1 MDIDQVPHGI
11 SQIDLAWMREQA
23 RDDSSPSD
31 DDLQDVSDAE
41 VMFDTITASFEKSS
55 MCPRINSHE
64 SVSLVFEGKIMGR
77 GERVTIFNGSSA
89 QLGTLSQPYDIPM
102 VSIMADGVARVDA
115 VTLDLNENSKTVPI
129 QLTLYG
135 AIDNRDRCKTILKA
149 AEAAFRTVTKDNAGN
164 SVAQEQHVPTGVTTQ
179 VPSNVGTGNAI
190 PHPAAGHAAS
200 PLASLHYDPYIQ
212 VDSHRQKLTQDEII
226 SAIDQLFE
234 TLNEGDKTTEREPV
248 EAVRTPLYPHQK
260 QALHWMMTRENEE
273 NLPPFWEETPSGH
286 YSNILLNHT
295 TYERPPS
302 IRGGILADDMGLGK
316 TLEIISL
323 ILTNFVDNR
332 PLALPVP
339 GVPRVR
345 REKAV
350 SESYSRME
358 PSESRSKSET
368 RVAVANNN
376 DDMFQRLQS
385 YHEFIDQMDEEQPTK
400 KTACPTKLRFGKPD
414 SSNIETTGTV
424 TTRLDDMSDVGST
437 PANRTINS
445 TMQRKATITELV
457 EPTNGKRKCLVTET
471 DLVNEKE
478 LSKQRKLQ
486 LDSLH
491 SESGFSAVCNA
502 QSSIHTD
509 VINVGVS
516 SDVDKQ
522 SRFSGNVG
530 RMEDEGV
537 DASRKIQSDM
547 CGEKYHFYDEL
558 PDLEDEELCDEGS
571 GADFMTANH
580 CDEKGRTLCEKGD
593 PRGTLI
599 ICPLCVLRTWQ
610 DQFEEHVHPNIHID
624 VHVYHGSKRC
634 KDSSFI
640 KCKDVVITTYGIV
653 RSEFK
658 KYVKGEEAPVFTLN
672 WLRIVLDEGH
682 IIRNPRALQTKA
694 VLALKAQRKWVLSG
708 TPIQNRMLDLYPLV
722 SFLNVTPLKQ
732 RHWWDSLLEK
742 PLQRGIEIIFKR
754 VQHLME
760 NIAMRRTKNTL
771 VNGEPLVKLPKR
783 EVYMERIKMSDEE
796 SRRYKFLEERGKI
809 VIKQLVRH
817 NEMGRKNYLVL
828 EIILRLRQMSC
839 HTYLVPQSW
848 LPHDGTDAKN
858 RGTLV
863 DRLQVISESDE
874 DCSVCVEVLKNPVI
888 LPCTH
893 CFCRLCILY
902 TIKYMEQTNKT
913 NATCP
918 MCRAPISQDQI
929 IELPAQPEPHTYGDW
944 KSSTKV
950 DALMRALVNLRSE
963 DPSVKSLVASQFTS
977 FLTLIETPLRE
988 LKFRF
993 VRLDG
998 TMSVPQR
1005 MEAVKK
1011 FFDPEPGSPTI
1022 FLISICAGGLGLNL
1036 TAASRVFLME
1046 PQWNPAVE
1054 EQCFDRCHRLGQ
1066 TKDVIITKF
1075 ISEDTIEERMLDLQ
1089 EKKRR
1094 MMQQAFKKQQTATER
1109 KKQRIRDLKAVMN
1122 IV

>member
-1 MDIDQVPHGI
+1 MCPRV
-11 SQIDLAWMREQA
+11 SNNASFVK
-23 RDDSSPSD
+23 SSMCPE
-31 DDLQDVSDAE
+31 VSNTASFVKSSMCPE
-41 VMFDTITASFEKSS
+41 VSNTASFVKSSMCPEVSNTVSFVKSSMCPRVSSTASFEKSS

-610 DQFEEHVHPNIHID
+610 
-624 VHVYHGSKRC
+624 
-634 KDSSFI
+634 
-640 KCKDVVITTYGIV
+640 
-653 RSEFK
+653 